1 MPPSLN
7 LKTLRSLCSHVGG
20 WVSHCP
26 LQIILLKG
34 QLTSLTLL
42 SHAYSTYLAPPT
54 LLKCHLKP
62 LDFAKSF
69 RHVDVSCP
77 VQCDLTS
84 PRSVLLDPCFTSLAS
99 VTLLPSWLLNWFFPG
114 FFMGFF
120 PSTSLFIFMFLL
132 IILPCSFSRLTYYA
146 LIWAMALIPTV
157 WIMILLVKAPELVKT
172 LLDTNHGNVI

>member
-26 LQIILLKG
+26 LQIILLKD

-42 SHAYSTYLAPPT
+42 SHAYSTYLAPPM

-84 PRSVLLDPCFTSLAS
+84 PRSVFLTL
-99 VTLLPSWLLNWFFPG
+99 VLLPWLLSHYFLLGFLIDFSQVSLWDSFLPPPFSFSCSSWLYYLVLSLVSLTMLWSELWHSFLQCELWFSWWKPLN
-114 FFMGFF
+114 
-120 PSTSLFIFMFLL
+120 
-132 IILPCSFSRLTYYA
+132 
-146 LIWAMALIPTV
+146 
-157 WIMILLVKAPELVKT
+157 
-172 LLDTNHGNVI
+172 